1 MDKEIKLSS
10 LIMKKKKLFKLLYNI
25 AEQEKASSQ
34 THQRRPHSALG
45 HGL

>member
-10 LIMKKKKLFKLLYNI
+10 FIMKKTFFKLLYNI

>member
-10 LIMKKKKLFKLLYNI
+10 FIMKKKLFKSLYNI

-34 THQRRPHSALG
+34 THQRRPHSAFG

>member
-1 MDKEIKLSS
+1 MDKDIKLSS
-10 LIMKKKKLFKLLYNI
+10 FIMKKKLFLLYNI

>member
-1 MDKEIKLSS
+1 MDKEIKLSNF
-10 LIMKKKKLFKLLYNI
+10 IMKKKLFKLLYNI

>member
-10 LIMKKKKLFKLLYNI
+10 FIMKTKLFKLLYNI

>member
-10 LIMKKKKLFKLLYNI
+10 LIMKKKLFKLLYNI

>member
-1 MDKEIKLSS
+1 MDKEIKSS
-10 LIMKKKKLFKLLYNI
+10 SFIMKKKLFKLLYNI